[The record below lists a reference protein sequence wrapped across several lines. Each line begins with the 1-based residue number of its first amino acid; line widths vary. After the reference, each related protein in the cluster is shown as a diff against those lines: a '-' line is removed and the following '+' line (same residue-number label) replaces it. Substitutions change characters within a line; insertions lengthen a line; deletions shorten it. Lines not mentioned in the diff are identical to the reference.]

1 MGTVSLTQYAP
12 VIRDREVGQKIYDS
26 IKEMKPEEE
35 VVTIDFKGIVT
46 MATFCAKQIFG
57 KLYMEL
63 NPDVFFSNIKI
74 VNANEDVRLIIRIGI
89 QNAVETI

>member
-1 MGTVSLTQYAP
+1 
-12 VIRDREVGQKIYDS
+12 
-26 IKEMKPEEE
+26 
-35 VVTIDFKGIVT
+35 

-74 VNANEDVRLIIRIGI
+74 KNANDDVKLIIRMGI
-89 QNAVETI
+89 QNAIETV

>member
-1 MGTVSLTQYAP
+1 MSTISLSKFAP
-12 VIRDREVGQKIYDS
+12 VIRDKETGQQIYDS
-26 IKEMKPEEE
+26 IKQMNPESE
-35 VVTIDFKGIVT
+35 VVTIDFKDIVT

-74 VNANEDVRLIIRIGI
+74 KNANDDVKLIIRMGI
-89 QNAVETI
+89 QNAIETV